1 MEEFVVDVAP
11 SSPRE
16 TVTATISDL
25 QHKPQQFF
33 EGSDIV
39 WMLVSSGLVWL
50 MVPAMCLFYS
60 GSSPRLS
67 TLKLFRLPLITA
79 AFVGFQW
86 YLWGYALAFTPA
98 VPPSGAFPGV
108 SWYGGERSGL
118 ALKGPL
124 VHPVG
129 TTGGPQIPEMV
140 FELYEGMFASF
151 TAALVSGGSIRDN
164 PHNKF
169 PSSDVPVGRFLL
181 FINLWSLIVY
191 IPVARW
197 TWHWAGWS
205 NRLGVLDFAG
215 GTAVHITSGTA
226 CLAFYL
232 FHARHTRSRGTDPAT
247 DVPHNA
253 AMEPFDYDAYEL
265 EESEVALP
273 AQQSRS
279 PPSQHS
285 QQPQQDNSSS
295 PSASPTG
302 AVPSSVPIEA
312 VAPNTVREN
321 NESPHNVNNVVLGTG
336 LLWIGWLGFNGG
348 SALGGNMRAISSC
361 VSTHVAACAG
371 GSTSLLFYWFWNKL
385 ARRHDRK
392 NRTET
397 TIETTKETTKA
408 KPRASRG
415 PSVTEFCDG
424 VVVGLVAITPG
435 AGFVRRLLRFPYDVE

>member
-25 QHKPQQFF
+25 QHQPQQFF

-60 GSSPRLS
+60 GASPRLS

-86 YLWGYALAFTPA
+86 YLWGYTLAFTPA
-98 VPPSGAFPGV
+98 VPPSSASPGV
-108 SWYGGERSGL
+108 SWYGWEKSGL

-124 VHPVG
+124 VRPVG
-129 TTGGPQIPEMV
+129 TTGGPQIPELV

-164 PHNKF
+164 PYNRF

-181 FINLWSLIVY
+181 FVNLWSLIVY

-205 NRLGVLDFAG
+205 NQLGVLDFAG

-232 FHARHTRSRGTDPAT
+232 FHARHTRSRDTDSTT
-247 DVPHNA
+247 DIPHNA
-253 AMEPFDYDAYEL
+253 VMGPYDYDGYEL
-265 EESEVALP
+265 EESEVPLP
-273 AQQSRS
+273 AQQSQITS
-279 PPSQHS
+279 SQHS
-285 QQPQQDNSSS
+285 QQPQQGNNSS
-295 PSASPTG
+295 PSAGPTS
-302 AVPSSVPIEA
+302 AVPSSVPTA
-312 VAPNTVREN
+312 TVTHYTVREN
-321 NESPHNVNNVVLGTG
+321 NKSPHNVNNVVLGTG

-348 SALGGNMRAISSC
+348 SALGGNMRAVSSC
-361 VSTHVAACAG
+361 ISTHVAACAG

-397 TIETTKETTKA
+397 TIETKKA
-408 KPRASRG
+408 KLRASRG

-435 AGFVRRLLRFPYDVE
+435 AGFVRRLLRFPYDVERDS

>member
-1 MEEFVVDVAP
+1 MVDVAP
-11 SSPRE
+11 SSPRKN
-16 TVTATISDL
+16 VTATLSDL
-25 QHKPQQFF
+25 QQKPQQFF

-39 WMLVSSGLVWL
+39 WMLLSSGLVWL

-60 GSSPRLS
+60 GASTRLS
-67 TLKLFRLPLITA
+67 SLKLFRLPLITA

-86 YLWGYALAFTPA
+86 YFWGYTLAFTPA
-98 VPPSGAFPGV
+98 VPPSGGAAPGV
-108 SWYGGERSGL
+108 SWYGWDTSGL

-129 TTGGPQIPEMV
+129 NAGGPQIPEMV
-140 FELYEGMFASF
+140 YELYQGMFACF
-151 TAALVSGGSIRDN
+151 TAALVSGGSIRGN
-164 PHNKF
+164 PNNRF
-169 PSSDVPVGRFLL
+169 PSSDVPVGRFLI

-205 NRLGVLDFAG
+205 NQRGVLDFAG

-232 FHARHTRSRGTDPAT
+232 FHARHTKKSR
-247 DVPHNA
+247 A
-253 AMEPFDYDAYEL
+253 AGSTPGEHAAGLPFDYDRYQL
-265 EESEVALP
+265 EEVPRPTQE
-273 AQQSRS
+273 QQSQTT
-279 PPSQHS
+279 PDLHS
-285 QQPQQDNSSS
+285 QQQLQPASNGIISSAG
-295 PSASPTG
+295 PTSA
-302 AVPSSVPIEA
+302 APSSVPTAA
-312 VAPNTVREN
+312 VTFPAVRGN
-321 NESPHNVNNVVLGTG
+321 NRSPHNVNNVVLGTG

-348 SALGGNMRAISSC
+348 SALGGNMRAVSSC

-371 GSTSLLFYWFWNKL
+371 GSTSLLLFWFWNSL

-392 NRTET
+392 SLPEATNET
-397 TIETTKETTKA
+397 KKA
-408 KPRASRG
+408 KRRASRG

-435 AGFVRRLLRFPYDVE
+435 AGFVCIPSQTPFPHNVEHDD